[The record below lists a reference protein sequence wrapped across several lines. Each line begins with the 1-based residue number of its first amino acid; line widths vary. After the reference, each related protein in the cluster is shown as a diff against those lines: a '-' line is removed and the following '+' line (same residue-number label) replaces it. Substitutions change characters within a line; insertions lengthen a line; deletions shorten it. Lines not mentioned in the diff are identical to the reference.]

1 MFFRGSVGNISCSA
15 YNFRNS
21 KLRKYIFTKI
31 KFPSFGWERG
41 GGERKC
47 NVSPDERQR
56 DKRIVIIELRS
67 RVRFIEKKAYLSRD
81 HNYLPER
88 GDDLQFLLRKK
99 EMIRNDSN
107 NK

>member
-1 MFFRGSVGNISCSA
+1 MFFRGSVGNIS

-31 KFPSFGWERG
+31 KFPSFGWKKG
-41 GGERKC
+41 GRERKC

-99 EMIRNDSN
+99 EIIRNDSN

>member
-31 KFPSFGWERG
+31 KFSSFGWKRG

>member
-1 MFFRGSVGNISCSA
+1 MRKRWKYFLQFSKFKTQEVYLYEDKISLFRLEKG
-15 YNFRNS
+15 R
-21 KLRKYIFTKI
+21 
-31 KFPSFGWERG
+31 